1 MYKSEIQEEPDM
13 RSKKKTKKLPAAA
26 PAETALELLPMLLAK
41 DKSGDQKLL
50 RFVLSN
56 VNAANLKRLAAVAVA
71 GGVAVSLVGNWL
83 HNRVYRAAVAR
94 ELKKQ
99 LAPVNKKLDELEK
112 QNEDLKKQL
121 KG

>member
-1 MYKSEIQEEPDM
+1 M

-99 LAPVNKKLDELEK
+99 LAPVNKKLDELERQNEELKK
-112 QNEDLKKQL
+112 QNEQLKKQL
-121 KG
+121 R

>member
-1 MYKSEIQEEPDM
+1 M
-13 RSKKKTKKLPAAA
+13 RSKKKTKKLPAAL
-26 PAETALELLPMLLAK
+26 PAEHALELLPLVLSK
-41 DKSGDQKLL
+41 DKSADQKLL
-50 RFVLSN
+50 HFVLTHLS
-56 VNAANLKRLAAVAVA
+56 AENLKRLGLVAVA

-83 HNRVYRAAVAR
+83 HNRAYRAAVAR

-112 QNEDLKKQL
+112 QNEDLKKQNEQLKKQL

>member
-1 MYKSEIQEEPDM
+1 M
-13 RSKKKTKKLPAAA
+13 RSKKKAKKLPAAL
-26 PAETALELLPMLLAK
+26 PAERALELLPM
-41 DKSGDQKLL
+41 
-50 RFVLSN
+50 VLSKDTSTEHKLVRYALAHLN
-56 VNAANLKRLAAVAVA
+56 GENLKRLGLVAVA
-71 GGVAVSLVGNWL
+71 GGVAVSLLGNWL
-83 HNRVYRAAVAR
+83 HNRAYRAAVAR